1 VRHKELGCGGC
12 GRLTFIG
19 KEHGSFAL
27 GFYTRERGSDRVLA
41 NESGEHDR
49 AQATEAV
56 QIMELIRKE
65 RTPQQIVASEV
76 SIFHIACNIVDRGY

>member
-19 KEHGSFAL
+19 KEYRLFAL

-41 NESGEHDR
+41 NESGERDR

-65 RTPQQIVASEV
+65 RTPQQIVVSEV
-76 SIFHIACNIVDRGY
+76 LSSTSPATS